1 MNFTK
6 EQELA
11 YKAYSTNY
19 LISAGAGSGKTQVL
33 SERVRYLVQE
43 KGFHINE
50 FLILTFT
57 KLAAGEMK
65 QRIRKKLKE
74 INSPEADLVDS
85 AYICTFDSF
94 ALSLVKKYHYRLNL
108 TKNVSMIDE
117 NIIQILIKKKIEETL
132 ENLYNSN
139 DKTLISFVNKYCF
152 KNDNNLVDLLFSL
165 YNEANS
171 SINTEQYFNNLI
183 IKSDT
188 SFLNKFL
195 LNYSQ
200 ELDNI
205 FEDFCLVA
213 DNCPDKK
220 YQDWLS
226 SLIDNYNFSETLDEK
241 VNSLK
246 VPFKAARN
254 MEEYKLEYDENKEK
268 LKSFI
273 ENYTCEQD
281 LFDSFNLNK
290 EYTLWLI
297 NITKDIIN
305 FDKQFKYQHQSFSFN
320 DIAKFAIEL
329 IKNNEDIRLEI
340 KSSLK
345 TIMIDEYQDTS
356 LIQETLINMIS
367 NNNVYM
373 VGDVKQS
380 IYRFR
385 KATPALFIEKFSSY
399 QNHINGELISM
410 QDNFRSR
417 KEVLDDINIIFSQI
431 MTLPLGGA
439 DYKKDHIIRNGN
451 KLYACGGLTNHSN
464 NMDYIYYEG
473 KSDIEFEAKLIAE
486 DIIKKI
492 NEGYLVF
499 NGNFS
504 NPGLRKAKLS
514 DFCILLDRGT
524 SFYIFEKIFKAYKIP
539 LFIEDNVDVSTKQ
552 IGLTI
557 ISLIKVI
564 SYIQDND
571 YSSDFKHALISLMR
585 SFIFNYNDDKIYHLF
600 QNDLTNIDIVNEI
613 KSIIK
618 QNPNYTNYEL
628 IFNIIHHFRTYQK
641 LVNLG
646 DVKVNEKYLDNFLLT
661 IKNLN
666 EIYTS
671 LNEFVDYFNS
681 LNLLSLSI
689 DIPSSTSTFDSVKI
703 MNIFKSKG
711 LEFPIIYCAG
721 LGKEFN
727 QDKYKKDFIISQ
739 EFGLIYP
746 NSNFNKTIIFDKYK
760 ALDQKEELS
769 EKIRLLYVELTRAK
783 EQIICL
789 LPEKLSFKGLEKANS
804 LGALLIPCS
813 NLFNQ
818 IHLTKDDL
826 NNNTFSYISNN
837 DSNKKLFYK
846 ELNIEPILKNKN
858 IRASKDLSMQT
869 NYEFIEKGEHLHLL
883 LECIDFLN
891 PQLDKLNH
899 FDQRIVK
906 NFLNTEIIKNLKN
919 PLFYK
924 EYEFFTDEV
933 NGIIDLLIIDNDKA
947 YIVDYK
953 LKNISD
959 EKYKKQLKVY
969 YDYVNQTFKLKTK
982 CYLYSIL
989 GGTLQE
995 INF

>member
-11 YKAYSTNY
+11 YKAYNTNY

-74 INSPEADLVDS
+74 INSKEADLVDS

-132 ENLYNSN
+132 DNLYNSY
-139 DKTLISFVNKYCF
+139 DKTLISFINKYCF
-152 KNDNNLVDLLFSL
+152 KNDNSLLELLFSL
-165 YNEANS
+165 YNEASS
-171 SINTEQYFNNLI
+171 SINTEQYFDNLI
-183 IKSDT
+183 NKSDI

-195 LNYSQ
+195 LSYSQ

-205 FEDFCLVA
+205 FEDFCLIA
-213 DNCPDKK
+213 ETCPDKK

-226 SLIDNYNFSETLDEK
+226 TMIDNYNSSETLDEK
-241 VNSLK
+241 VNSIK
-246 VPFKAARN
+246 IPFKAARN
-254 MEEYKLEYDENKEK
+254 MEENKLSYDENKEK

-273 ENYTCEQD
+273 LNYTSEKD
-281 LFDSFNLNK
+281 LIDSFKENK
-290 EYTLWLI
+290 KYTIWLI
-297 NITKDIIN
+297 NITKEIIN
-305 FDKQFKYQHQSFSFN
+305 YDKQFKYKHQSFSFN

-356 LIQETLINMIS
+356 LIQETLINLIS

-385 KATPALFIEKFSSY
+385 KATPKLFIEKFSSY
-399 QNHINGELISM
+399 QQHLNGELISM

-439 DYKKDHIIRNGN
+439 NYKKDHIIRNGN
-451 KLYACGGLTNHSN
+451 KLYDACGLTNHSN
-464 NMDYIYYEG
+464 NMDFIYYEG
-473 KSDIEFEAKLIAE
+473 KSDIELEAKLIAE

-492 NEGYLVF
+492 NEEYLVF

-504 NPGLRKAKLS
+504 NPGLRKVKLS

-524 SFYIFEKIFKAYKIP
+524 SFYIFEKIFKSYKIP

-552 IGLTI
+552 IGLAI
-557 ISLIKVI
+557 ISLIKTI

-571 YSSDFKHALISLMR
+571 YSSDFNHALISLMR
-585 SFIFNYNDDKIYHLF
+585 SFIFNYSDDKIYHLF
-600 QNDLTNIDIVNEI
+600 QNDLTNIDIINEI
-613 KSIIK
+613 KSIIIN
-618 QNPNYTNYEL
+618 NPNYTNYEL
-628 IFNIIHHFRTYQK
+628 IFNIIHHFKVYQK

-646 DVKVNEKYLDNFLLT
+646 DVKINEKYLDNFLLT

-689 DIPSSTSTFDSVKI
+689 DIPSSSSSFDSVKI

-727 QDKYKKDFIISQ
+727 QEKYRSDFIISQ
-739 EFGLIYP
+739 EYGLIYP
-746 NSNFNKTIIFDKYK
+746 NFNFDKTIIFDKYK
-760 ALDQKEELS
+760 EFDQKEELS

-789 LPEKLSFKGLEKANS
+789 LPEDLSFKSLEKSNS
-804 LGALLIPCS
+804 LGSLLLPCA

-818 IHLTKDDL
+818 IHLTKEDL
-826 NNNTFSYISNN
+826 NNKPFTYIANN
-837 DSNKKLFYK
+837 NLEKKLLYK
-846 ELNIEPILKNKN
+846 EFDIKPILKNKN
-858 IRASKDLSMQT
+858 IRASKELSIQT

-883 LECIDFLN
+883 LECIDFIN
-891 PQLDKLNH
+891 PQLNNLNN
-899 FDQRIVK
+899 FDYKIIK
-906 NFLNTEIIKNLKN
+906 NFLNTPIFNNLKN
-919 PLFYK
+919 PIFYK
-924 EYEFFTDEV
+924 EYEFTLDDI
-933 NGIIDLLIIDNDKA
+933 NGIIDLLIIDNNNA

-959 EKYKKQLKVY
+959 EKYKKQLKIY
-969 YDYVNQTFKLKTK
+969 YDYVNKTFKIKPK

-995 INF
+995 ICF